1 MSMADSLLK
10 KDTVFLLEDDKE
22 YSAEEI
28 LQNIGKRLSK
38 RGYVKESF
46 GNALIEREKKYPTG
60 LKTYPYAVAIPH
72 TDLGHVNIPCISFV
86 RLKKGVDFHEMVNT
100 SSVVNV
106 QFLFCIAL
114 DGEDKQTDILQYIMK
129 IINDEMLMGKLKNA
143 SNEKEIYQLLIEN
156 E

>member
-1 MSMADSLLK
+1 MSMADSLFK

-86 RLKKGVDFHEMVNT
+86 RLKKGVDFHEMPNAQIAGKRMKDVVVKDFVDKSHAPVNIKIPLR
-100 SSVVNV
+100 SASV
-106 QFLFCIAL
+106 
-114 DGEDKQTDILQYIMK
+114 TH
-129 IINDEMLMGKLKNA
+129 
-143 SNEKEIYQLLIEN
+143 SNTAGLLPAVL
-156 E
+156 

>member
-1 MSMADSLLK
+1 MSMTTSLFK
-10 KDTVFLLEDDKE
+10 RDTVFLMEDDQE
-22 YSAEEI
+22 YSSEEI
-28 LQNIGKRLSK
+28 LQNIGKMLSE

-46 GNALIEREKKYPTG
+46 GDALIEREKKYPTG
-60 LKTYPYAVAIPH
+60 LNTYPYAVAIPH

-114 DGEDKQTDILQYIMK
+114 DGENKQTDVLQYLMEIV
-129 IINDEMLMGKLKNA
+129 NDEMLMGKLKNA
-143 SNEKEIYQLLIEN
+143 SSKEEVYQLLIEN

>member
-1 MSMADSLLK
+1 MSMTTSLFK
-10 KDTVFLLEDDKE
+10 RDTVFLMEDDQE
-22 YSAEEI
+22 YSTEEI
-28 LQNIGKRLSK
+28 LQNIGKMLSE

-46 GNALIEREKKYPTG
+46 GDALIEREKKYPTG

-86 RLKKGVDFHEMVNT
+86 RLKKGVDFYEMVNT

-114 DGEDKQTDILQYIMK
+114 DGENKQTDILQYLMEIV
-129 IINDEMLMGKLKNA
+129 NDEILMEKLKNA
-143 SNEKEIYQLLIEN
+143 SSKEEVYQLLIEN

>member
-1 MSMADSLLK
+1 MSMADSLFK

-28 LQNIGKRLSK
+28 LQNIGKRLSE

-106 QFLFCIAL
+106 QFLFCIAF
-114 DGEDKQTDILQYIMK
+114 DGENKQTDILQYLMEIV
-129 IINDEMLMGKLKNA
+129 NDEILMEKLKNA
-143 SNEKEIYQLLIEN
+143 SSKEEVYQLLIEN